1 MSAIPHDPEEFF
13 GQWLPRSFA
22 AVTSPMPAQSAPGA
36 VVFAVGARPPFSLRW
51 AAGKFELA
59 REVPADT
66 IVQVTLSENDFVP
79 VVVRGAELVN
89 QAEPERKLV
98 VLRALT
104 LDAERLATIREVRG
118 SLALLLN
125 DGSSSHRVVLTPGT
139 AKAELDAPACTI
151 RFQLQD
157 FLALQRGETNPFE
170 LMMNGKLQITGDAQL
185 PLSLSGLLM

>member
-1 MSAIPHDPEEFF
+1 MSAIPQDPEEFF
-13 GQWLPRSFA
+13 GEWLPRNFA
-22 AVTSPMPAQSAPGA
+22 AVTSPGQSAPGA
-36 VVFAVGARPPFSLRW
+36 VVFEVGARPPFALRW
-51 AAGKFELA
+51 VAGKFELA

-66 IVQVTLSENDFVP
+66 IVRVTLPESDFVP

-104 LDAERLATIREVRG
+104 LDAERIATIREVRG

-125 DGSSSHRVVLTPGT
+125 DGPSSHRVVLTPGNV
-139 AKAELDAPACTI
+139 KPELDAPACTI
-151 RFQLQD
+151 RFELED